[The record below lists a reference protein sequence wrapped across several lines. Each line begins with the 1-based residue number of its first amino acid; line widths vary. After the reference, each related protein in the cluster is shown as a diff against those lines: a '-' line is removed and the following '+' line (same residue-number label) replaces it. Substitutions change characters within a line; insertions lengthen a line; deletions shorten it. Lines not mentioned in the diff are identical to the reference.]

1 MLDPYLGAPQ
11 LDSPV
16 KRGGDKQVGEVQG
29 SRSCVTADPCDGSV
43 VALKHFTDAR
53 FAVD

>member
-1 MLDPYLGAPQ
+1 MLDLYLGAPQ

-16 KRGGDKQVGEVQG
+16 KRGGNKQVGEVQG
-29 SRSCVTADPCDGSV
+29 SRSCVTADPCDGSM
-43 VALKHFTDAR
+43 VALKHLTYAR